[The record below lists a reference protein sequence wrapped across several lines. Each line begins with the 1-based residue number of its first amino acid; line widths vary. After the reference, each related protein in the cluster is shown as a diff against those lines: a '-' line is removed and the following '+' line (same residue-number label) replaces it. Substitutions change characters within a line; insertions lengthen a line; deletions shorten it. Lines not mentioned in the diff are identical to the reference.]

1 MAQRLLSPERPVRLA
16 RWLVCGAACATASVT
31 MAQTVPGGI
40 YTCVDASGR
49 KLTADRPIPE
59 CSDREQRVLNPSG
72 TLKTTIGP
80 QLSDKERMANEARR
94 RAEEAERLRQEE
106 VRRRDLALL
115 ARYPNQASHEQ
126 GRAQAQAQAL
136 ESKRS
141 ANSRL
146 EELKLEQKRIGEELE
161 FYTSNPSQTPAA
173 LLQRQ
178 KASNEAITMQRK
190 LMAEQDR
197 QLQRINANFDE
208 ELSRL
213 KPLWE
218 QAAQARQR

>member
-1 MAQRLLSPERPVRLA
+1 MTQRLLHPHRTSLIG
-16 RWLVCGAACATASVT
+16 RWLIGCAACAAVGLA

-72 TLKTTIGP
+72 TLKATIGP
-80 QLSDKERMANEARR
+80 QLSDKERMAKEARR
-94 RAEEAERLRQEE
+94 RAEDAERQRQEE

-115 ARYPNQASHEQ
+115 ARYPNLASHEQ

-141 ANSRL
+141 ANTRL
-146 EELKLEQKRIGEELE
+146 AELLLEQKHIGEELE
-161 FYTSNPSQTPAA
+161 FYTSNPAQTPAS

-178 KASNEAITMQRK
+178 KATEEAIGMQRK

-197 QLQRINANFDE
+197 QVQRINANFDE

-213 KPLWE
+213 KPLWH
-218 QAAQARQR
+218 QADQARQR